1 MACGISLGG
10 TALRFAGRSARHHG
24 QQRIMRRLQARS
36 DRKQQ
41 MRAWSANLLCESSL
55 FGTVA
60 ATACPSCRLHA
71 HAAAISAPLPTLPT
85 LPTAN
90 TLWIQRCSIDY
101 LHALAMPC
109 VCPAKTPGCDVF
121 AAGLSLACPASESLA
136 HASSMSR
143 CLSFGRGPRA
153 LFVLALKHP

>member
-1 MACGISLGG
+1 MGYRWAGQLFVLLVAPHATTASSESCGACKPEVTGNSRCEPGLPICCVRAHFSVPSL
-10 TALRFAGRSARHHG
+10 
-24 QQRIMRRLQARS
+24 
-36 DRKQQ
+36 
-41 MRAWSANLLCESSL
+41 LLPAPSCQL
-55 FGTVA
+55 HTH
-60 ATACPSCRLHA
+60 ATA
-71 HAAAISAPLPTLPT
+71 ISVPLPTLPT

>member
-1 MACGISLGG
+1 LACGISLGG
-10 TALRFAGRSARHHG
+10 TALRFAGRSARHYG

-60 ATACPSCRLHA
+60 ATACPIMPTPYPCRCHLC
-71 HAAAISAPLPTLPT
+71 PLCPRPTLW
-85 LPTAN
+85 
-90 TLWIQRCSIDY
+90 WIQRSIDY